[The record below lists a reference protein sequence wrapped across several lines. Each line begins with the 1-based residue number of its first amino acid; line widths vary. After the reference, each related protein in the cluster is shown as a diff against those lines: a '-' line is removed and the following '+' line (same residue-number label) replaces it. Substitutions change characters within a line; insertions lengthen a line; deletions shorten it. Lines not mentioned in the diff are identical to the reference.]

1 MAIGNMDLYRALR
14 EAGVSEERAS
24 EAAKSFA
31 GDMPGFWFM
40 LGTLAV
46 LTALVLGL
54 LSLQWQIL
62 DWLGDRGS
70 TQRNRAPSARTVV
83 STSDA

>member
-24 EAAKSFA
+24 EAAKSVA
-31 GDMPGFWFM
+31 GYMPRFRFM

-46 LTALVLGL
+46 LTALVLGVP
-54 LSLQWQIL
+54 SMQWQIP
-62 DWLGDRGS
+62 DRLS
-70 TQRNRAPSARTVV
+70 TIEARLSAIELRLPER
-83 STSDA
+83 